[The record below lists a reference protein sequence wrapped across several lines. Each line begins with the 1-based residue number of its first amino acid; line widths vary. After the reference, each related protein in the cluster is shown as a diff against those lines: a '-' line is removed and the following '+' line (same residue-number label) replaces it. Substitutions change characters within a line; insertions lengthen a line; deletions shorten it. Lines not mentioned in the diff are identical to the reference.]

1 MSKTMT
7 NDMTTGSPTKLII
20 RFMIPLFL
28 GNLFQQFYNIVDS
41 IVAGRFV
48 GVNALAAIG
57 STTSLMFLVTGL
69 LNGTSSGFA
78 ILISQWFGA
87 KDYKAMRRYLA
98 MSIYLMVI
106 IVAVMTVGLSVANEP
121 LLRLMNSP
129 DNLIGDIKSYM
140 AVIYG
145 GLFATGAYN
154 TMAAVL
160 RAVGDSKSPLYFLI
174 ISGVLNIF
182 LDIVFVVCLGT
193 GVVGCGYATVIAQG
207 VSAVLCFVY
216 ILKRFPILHLKKEDF
231 AFSGKL
237 CKKLLELGVP
247 MALQFS
253 ITSIGTIIVQA
264 AINVYGATYIAGF
277 SAGGKIQNVLAVIF
291 ISYGAAMATYVG
303 QNCGA
308 GKMDRVRKGV
318 RSTQVMVIIWGF
330 ALMAL
335 VLVFGKYAV
344 YLFVDRSETQ
354 VIQAALTY
362 FKAIAWCY
370 PFLGSIFIY
379 RNALQGMGYGFV
391 PMMGGVFEL
400 VARALIV
407 MIVAGKA
414 SYFGVCLSDPAAWI
428 AALIPL
434 IPYYIYIMRKME
446 RDDSTKR
453 PQ

>member
-1 MSKTMT
+1 
-7 NDMTTGSPTKLII
+7 MTTGSPTKLII

>member
-7 NDMTTGSPTKLII
+7 NDMTSGSPTKLII

-87 KDYKAMRRYLA
+87 KDYKAMRKYLA

-335 VLVFGKYAV
+335 VLFFGKYAV
-344 YLFVDRSETQ
+344 YLFVDRSETK
-354 VIQAALTY
+354 VIEAALTY

-391 PMMGGVFEL
+391 PMLGGVFEL
-400 VARALIV
+400 VARTLIV
-407 MIVAGKA
+407 MLVAGKA

-434 IPYYIYIMRKME
+434 IPYYIYIMKKIG
-446 RDDSTKR
+446 RDDSIKHT
-453 PQ
+453 

>member
-1 MSKTMT
+1 MT
-7 NDMTTGSPTKLII
+7 SGSPTKLII

-207 VSAVLCFVY
+207 VSAILCFVY

-308 GKMDRVRKGV
+308 GKLDRVRKGV
-318 RSTQVMVIIWGF
+318 QSTQVMVIIGGF

-335 VLVFGKYAV
+335 VLAFGKYAV
-344 YLFVDRSETQ
+344 YLFVDRSETK
-354 VIQAALTY
+354 VIEAALTY

-391 PMMGGVFEL
+391 PMLGGVFEL
-400 VARALIV
+400 IARTLIV

-434 IPYYIYIMRKME
+434 IPYYIYIMRKTE
-446 RDDSTKR
+446 QNDSTKCI
-453 PQ
+453 

>member
-7 NDMTTGSPTKLII
+7 NDMTSGNPTKLII
-20 RFMIPLFL
+20 NFMIPLFL
-28 GNLFQQFYNIVDS
+28 GNLFQQFYNIADS
-41 IVAGRFV
+41 VVAGKFV

-69 LNGTSSGFA
+69 LNGAGSGFA

-87 KDYKAMRRYLA
+87 KDYKNMRRYLA
-98 MSIYLMVI
+98 MSLYLIVI
-106 IVAVMTVGLSVANEP
+106 IVVVMTVGLSLANEP

-129 DNLIGDIKSYM
+129 ENLIGDIKSYM
-140 AVIYG
+140 GVIYA

-154 TMAAVL
+154 MLAAVL

-174 ISGVLNIF
+174 ISGVINIV
-182 LDIVFVVCLGT
+182 LDIVFVICLGT

-207 VSAVLCFVY
+207 ISAVLCFIY
-216 ILKRFPILHLKKEDF
+216 ILKKFPILHLKKEDF
-231 AFSGKL
+231 EFSGEL
-237 CKKLLELGVP
+237 CRRLLALGVP

-264 AINVYGATYIAGF
+264 AINVYGATCIAGF
-277 SAGGKIQNVLAVIF
+277 AAGGKIQSVMGVIF

-308 GKMDRVRKGV
+308 GRMDRVKQGV
-318 RSTQVMVIIWGF
+318 RSTQIMVLIWSF
-330 ALMAL
+330 ILMAL
-335 VLVFGKYAV
+335 VLLFGKYAI
-344 YLFVDRSETQ
+344 YLFVDRTETD
-354 VIQAALTY
+354 VVEAALTY
-362 FKAIAWCY
+362 FKAVAWCY

-379 RNALQGMGYGFV
+379 RNALQGMGYGLV
-391 PMMGGVFEL
+391 PMLGGVFEL
-400 VARALIV
+400 VARTIIV
-407 MIVAGKA
+407 ISVAGKA

-434 IPYYIYIMRKME
+434 IPYYIYLSR
-446 RDDSTKR
+446 RLDSH
-453 PQ
+453 

>member
-1 MSKTMT
+1 MMGKAKT
-7 NDMTTGSPTKLII
+7 NDMTSGNPTKLII
-20 RFMIPLFL
+20 SFMIPLFL
-28 GNLFQQFYNIVDS
+28 GNLFQQFYNIADS

-87 KDYKAMRRYLA
+87 KDYKAMRRYMA

-106 IVAVMTVGLSVANEP
+106 IVVVMTVGLSLANEP

-140 AVIYG
+140 GVIYA

-154 TMAAVL
+154 TLAAVL
-160 RAVGDSKSPLYFLI
+160 RAVGDSTSPLYFLI

-182 LDIVFVVCLGT
+182 LDILFVVCLGT

-207 VSAVLCFVY
+207 ISAVLCFVY
-216 ILKRFPILHLKKEDF
+216 IVKKFPILHLKKEDF
-231 AFSGKL
+231 AFSGVL
-237 CKKLLELGVP
+237 CKKLLALGVP

-264 AINVYGATYIAGF
+264 AVNVYGATYIAGF

-318 RSTQVMVIIWGF
+318 RSTQIMVLIWSF

-335 VLVFGKYAV
+335 VLIFGKYAI
-344 YLFVDRSETQ
+344 YLFVDRSETK
-354 VIQAALTY
+354 VIEAALTY

-391 PMMGGVFEL
+391 PMLGGVFEL
-400 VARALIV
+400 VARTIIV

-414 SYFGVCLSDPAAWI
+414 SFFGVCLSDPAAWI

-434 IPYYIYIMRKME
+434 IPYYIYIMKKTAR
-446 RDDSTKR
+446 
-453 PQ
+453 

>member
-1 MSKTMT
+1 MT
-7 NDMTTGSPTKLII
+7 SGNPTKLII
-20 RFMIPLFL
+20 SFMIPLFL

-106 IVAVMTVGLSVANEP
+106 IVVVMTVGLSVANEP

-140 AVIYG
+140 AVIYA

-154 TMAAVL
+154 TLAAVL

-174 ISGVLNIF
+174 ISGILNIF
-182 LDIVFVVCLGT
+182 LDIVFVVWLGT

-207 VSAVLCFVY
+207 ISAILCFLY
-216 ILKRFPILHLKKEDF
+216 ILKKFPILHLKKEDF
-231 AFSGKL
+231 VFSGLL
-237 CKKLLELGVP
+237 CKKLLALGVP

-264 AINVYGATYIAGF
+264 AINVYGATCIAGF
-277 SAGGKIQNVLAVIF
+277 AAGGKIQNVLAVIF

-308 GKMDRVRKGV
+308 GKMDRVRQGV
-318 RSTQVMVIIWGF
+318 RSTQIMVLIWSF
-330 ALMAL
+330 VLMAL
-335 VLVFGKYAV
+335 VLIFGKYAI
-344 YLFVDRSETQ
+344 YLFVDRSETK
-354 VIQAALTY
+354 VIEAALTY

-391 PMMGGVFEL
+391 PMLGGVFEL
-400 VARALIV
+400 VARTLIV

-434 IPYYIYIMRKME
+434 IPYYIYIMKKIG
-446 RDDSTKR
+446 RDDSTKYSK
-453 PQ
+453 

>member
-7 NDMTTGSPTKLII
+7 NDMTSGSPTKLII

-308 GKMDRVRKGV
+308 GKLDRVRKGV

-344 YLFVDRSETQ
+344 YLFVDRSETK
-354 VIQAALTY
+354 VIEAALTY

-391 PMMGGVFEL
+391 PMLGGVFEL
-400 VARALIV
+400 IARTLIV

-434 IPYYIYIMRKME
+434 IPYYIYIMRKTE
-446 RDDSTKR
+446 QNDSTKR
-453 PQ
+453 I